1 MTKRHIEHLIA
12 LIISVSCATSV
23 HAQALITVDTISDA
37 GTTSGNCE
45 LREAVLAAQSNAAV
59 DGCAAGS
66 ASGPDKIVFAPALA
80 GQTIALTSILNFS
93 GGAVIIDA
101 QTRPIQLQTA
111 GGSDVMDIIS
121 TDVTLRGLDVY
132 ATGSGNGVTLISGSI
147 RIDNST
153 IQGRLGINAF
163 GSSSTVTLNNSTVA
177 STETSALSDIAI
189 RSGVGNNLAINNST
203 VVATVGKGLDVSSST
218 GTSDVYSSII
228 VGATPVAGSL
238 TSSTG
243 GTLQATSAANA
254 GLAASLANNGGP
266 TRTFAL
272 LSGAAIDSGD
282 CTNSA
287 YPHFDQR
294 FYLNYATGTRAV
306 GSGCDAGAFEKDAQ
320 DLLADRLFADDFEW

>member
-1 MTKRHIEHLIA
+1 MTKRHIERLIA
-12 LIISVSCATSV
+12 LLIIFICATSV

-37 GTTSGNCE
+37 GTTTGNCE
-45 LREAVLAAQSNAAV
+45 LREAVLAAETNTSV

-80 GQTIALTSILNFS
+80 GQTIALAGILNFS

-101 QTRPIQLQTA
+101 QTRPIMLQTSL
-111 GGSDVMDIIS
+111 GNDVMDIVG

-147 RIDNST
+147 RADNTT

-163 GSSSTVTLNNSTVA
+163 GNPSTVTLNNSTVA
-177 STETSALSDIAI
+177 STEINALSDIAI
-189 RSGVGNNLAINNST
+189 RSGAGNNLVINNST

-218 GTSDVYSSII
+218 GTSNVYSSII
-228 VGATPVAGSL
+228 VGATPVSGTLSG
-238 TSSTG
+238 STG
-243 GTLQATSAANA
+243 GTVQATSTANA

-282 CTNSA
+282 CTNA
-287 YPHFDQR
+287 VYPHFDQR
-294 FYLNYATGTRAV
+294 YYFNPATNSRSV

-320 DLLADRLFADDFEW
+320 DLLADRVFADDFEL